1 MSTTQSRRV
10 LKADTLRGLG
20 MKVAFNYEDLRESCE
35 QHLERIR
42 VQTRTMLQD
51 AATEGEVIRVRS
63 HEDGFAE
70 GREAGLIDADAEIER
85 RTQERAEQMV
95 VDKLNSLIPAMHEAA
110 EALLHERDQWRAEW
124 EAIGVRLSI
133 AIAKKL
139 IRKEFDA
146 DPEAAHASFAAVLE
160 LAAGQPRV
168 SIRMHPN
175 DIALLG
181 EHADEVAAGLA
192 SCAEAIVTPD
202 ESMMPGGCFIE
213 TQHGIIDG
221 RIDTQLNRI
230 ASELLESD
238 V

>member
-42 VQTRTMLQD
+42 AQTRTMLQD

-63 HEDGFAE
+63 HEDGFAD
-70 GREAGLIDADAEIER
+70 GREAGLSDADAEIER
-85 RTQERAEQMV
+85 RALERAEQMV
-95 VDKLNSLIPAMHEAA
+95 AEKLSSLMHAAA

-146 DPEAAHASFAAVLE
+146 DPEAAHASIAAVLE

-192 SCAEAIVTPD
+192 SCAEATVTPD
-202 ESMMPGGCFIE
+202 ESMMPGGCFVE